1 MKSNE
6 PSEHWDKCW
15 EGFET
20 FDLDPQRFLEQL
32 DTSDRSLFDR
42 IGNVRDKDVLEIGCG
57 NGLFSV
63 YMAKKGA
70 QVTAI
75 DTSATA
81 VENTMKLA
89 TANGVESRVRAHAMN
104 ALDLKTL
111 GNDFD
116 LVFGKFILHH
126 IEPFDEFSKT
136 LSHLVRENGRA
147 VFLEN
152 NSRSPLLMFFRKNVV
167 GKFGVPKY
175 GDDQEYPFE
184 PREIDLLR
192 LQFNGVHVH
201 IPEFVFFGLASVYLF
216 KNRGSLSRL
225 CRSADHWSFRH
236 LPSLN
241 RYSYSQIVEL
251 QRS

>member
-6 PSEHWDKCW
+6 SSEHWDKCW
-15 EGFET
+15 EWFEI
-20 FDLDPQRFLEQL
+20 FDLDPQRFPEQL
-32 DTSDRSLFDR
+32 NTSDRSLFDR
-42 IGNVRDKDVLEIGCG
+42 IGDVRDKDVLEIGCG

-63 YMAKKGA
+63 FMAKRGA
-70 QVTAI
+70 RVTAV

-81 VENTMKLA
+81 VQNTLKLA

-111 GNDFD
+111 GSDFD
-116 LVFGKFILHH
+116 VVFGKFILHH

-152 NSRSPLLMFFRKNVV
+152 NSRNPVLMFMRRNVV
-167 GKFGVPKY
+167 GRFGVPKY
-175 GDDQEYPFE
+175 GDDEEYPFE
-184 PREIDLLR
+184 PREVDLLR
-192 LQFNGVHVH
+192 RQFSGVRIHY
-201 IPEFVFFGLASVYLF
+201 PEFLFFGLASVYLF
-216 KNRGSLSRL
+216 KNRGILSRL
-225 CRSADHWSFRH
+225 CHGADAWSFRH
-236 LPSLN
+236 LPTFN

-251 QRS
+251 QKA